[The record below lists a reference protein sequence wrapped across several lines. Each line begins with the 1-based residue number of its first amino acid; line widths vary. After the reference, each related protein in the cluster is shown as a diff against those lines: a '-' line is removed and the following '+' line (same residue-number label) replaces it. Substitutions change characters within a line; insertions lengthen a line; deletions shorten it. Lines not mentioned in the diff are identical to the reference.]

1 MKSFNVLDEG
11 LIKHVAIF
19 LQSLDGLM
27 LSVVIDAYRG
37 PSFGRKCLE
46 THFSIDKGN
55 RQTTDIDRRHG
66 YNGGVGKR
74 PLMSALQT
82 ICAGFKRCEPE
93 VIEFLLRFGA
103 DVRRQLDVNT
113 KVFWGDAD
121 STVFT
126 AYEGCTAPHMLL
138 DALFYTGE
146 QAEEKRR
153 RCLELMLNEEYTWQT
168 DNRGYSVFH
177 VAAKCGD
184 VEMMRIAVNKAK
196 KSEADY
202 VNLRDYTDGK
212 TALHIAV
219 ESHNLPIVKLLVM
232 EGKALISP
240 ATEYNQLSVLHHLL
254 KKGNY
259 VNIELRFREE
269 QDVKNIDRAMREMAM
284 FLIQHSTLK
293 DLQQED
299 RLGCSPLYHACTSG
313 FFEAAALMVQS
324 GAMDYAGSGGSGV
337 HLHANPQKTGSSP
350 AIACL
355 RHAHRLLSGLKGGR
369 GDALPLWESEEPS
382 VRKAVVAL
390 SLVETMCV
398 EANKH
403 GRRALAAFAKS
414 LHLGADFQR
423 DELRLPQVEEWP
435 VVQALIEALGGEG
448 RALLS
453 QHL

>member
-1 MKSFNVLDEG
+1 M
-11 LIKHVAIF
+11 
-19 LQSLDGLM
+19 Q
-27 LSVVIDAYRG
+27 
-37 PSFGRKCLE
+37 
-46 THFSIDKGN
+46 
-55 RQTTDIDRRHG
+55 
-66 YNGGVGKR
+66 
-74 PLMSALQT
+74 
-82 ICAGFKRCEPE
+82 PE

-146 QAEEKRR
+146 QADEKRR

-184 VEMMRIAVNKAK
+184 VELMRIAVNKAK
-196 KSEADY
+196 KSAVSDY
-202 VNLRDYTDGK
+202 VNLRDFADGK
-212 TALHIAV
+212 TALYIAV

-269 QDVKNIDRAMREMAM
+269 QDVKNIDRAMREMAI
-284 FLIQHSTLK
+284 FLIHHSTLK
-293 DLQQED
+293 DLRQED
-299 RLGCSPLYHACTSG
+299 RLGCTPLYHACASG
-313 FFEAAALMVQS
+313 FFEVAALMVQM
-324 GAMDYAGSGGSGV
+324 GAMHAGSGGSGA
-337 HLHANPQKTGSSP
+337 HLHANPQKIGSSP

-355 RHAHRLLSGLKGGR
+355 RYAHRLLSELKGGGG
-369 GDALPLWESEEPS
+369 GDDDAPPLWESEEPS
-382 VRKAVVAL
+382 VREAVEAL
-390 SLVETMCV
+390 NLVEAMCV
-398 EANKH
+398 EANKR
-403 GRRALAAFAKS
+403 GKRAMAAFAKS

-423 DELRLPQVEEWP
+423 DELRLPQLEEWP